1 MEVNTSLA
9 EVAERERTIVLGNF
23 DGVHKGHQALL
34 KLARK
39 IAGDNQ
45 QECLA
50 LTFYPQPQALLQED
64 FKYLITQHHKMTLFE
79 QFGIE
84 RVLALAFDEKIAI
97 ISPEDFVN
105 EILIKGLNA
114 QNIVVGFNYSFG
126 YKGAGDVALLKKLAQ
141 KNAVALHVVPPVYLG
156 EELINSSAIRQALRE
171 GDLKKANDFLGYI
184 FSLSGEVI
192 HGRKVG
198 RTIGIPTAN
207 IYVEP
212 DLLLPI
218 NGVYAAKVEVGGQ
231 IKMGVLNVGMRPTL
245 ANGTDTSVEV
255 HILDFDAD
263 IYGQTIT
270 VYFCHY
276 LRGES
281 KFASLED
288 LKAQINQDKILTRE
302 ILG

>member
-9 EVAERERTIVLGNF
+9 EVAKRERTIVLGNF

-39 IAGDNQ
+39 IAGDKQ

-105 EILIKGLNA
+105 EILVEGLNA

-126 YKGAGDVALLKKLAQ
+126 YKGAGDVALLKELAQ
-141 KNAVALHVVPPVYLG
+141 KNAIALHIVPPVYLG
-156 EELINSSAIRQALRE
+156 EELINSSAIRQALRK
-171 GDLKKANDFLGYI
+171 GDLQKANDFLGYI

-212 DLLLPI
+212 DLLLPA

-231 IKMGVLNVGMRPTL
+231 MKMGVLNVGMRPTL

-255 HILDFDAD
+255 HILDFDED

-270 VYFCHY
+270 VYFWSY

-288 LKAQINQDKILTRE
+288 LKAQINQDKISTRE